1 MTIVGS
7 VSMGSDTSASGL
19 VLLDYPIIEDD
30 SVAKEF
36 RSSHG
41 LVEQGLEFLRQLAK
55 KPMKIQLILQKHFLT
70 YFISTAADIIGYFT
84 KWILPSFLEKREPKF
99 VRQCWNRQC
108 RYVLQ

>member
-7 VSMGSDTSASGL
+7 VSMGSDTSASEH

-41 LVEQGLEFLRQLAK
+41 LVEHRLEFLCQFAE

-70 YFISTAADIIGYFT
+70 YFISTAANVIGDFT
-84 KWILPSFLEKREPKF
+84 KWILPSFL
-99 VRQCWNRQC
+99 
-108 RYVLQ
+108 